1 MLSCLLAFIL
11 MTFVFLA
18 LIFRPTHATF
28 LANLD
33 VFFSSETKML
43 EISAMSSANIRS
55 SRAVLKSYR
64 IPFRYSSTVLS
75 ITQLSTMMKINP
87 DIIHPCSTPVVTL
100 NKSEMPPS

>member
-33 VFFSSETKML
+33 VFFSCETKML
-43 EISAMSSANIRS
+43 EMSSANIRS